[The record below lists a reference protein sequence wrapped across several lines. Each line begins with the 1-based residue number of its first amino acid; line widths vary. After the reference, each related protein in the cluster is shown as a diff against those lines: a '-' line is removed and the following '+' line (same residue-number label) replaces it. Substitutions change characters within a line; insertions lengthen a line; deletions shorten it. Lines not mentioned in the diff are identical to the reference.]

1 VNSAHRQEGE
11 TAALEGVAEEGH
23 SVRLQKFLA
32 ACGVASRR
40 AAEEMIAAGRVE
52 VNGATVSRQGVL
64 VDPARDSVR
73 VDGAPVRLPSGAHRT
88 IALHKPRGYVCSAA
102 PSDGRTI
109 YELLDGVTGRL
120 AYAGRLD
127 RNSEGLV
134 ILSGDGELVQ
144 RLSHPRFGHEKTY
157 RVTVSGTVG
166 APVLGRLN
174 EPMEIEGYRTRPA
187 RVTVLKPGD
196 KDGRTILQFVLSE
209 GRHHQVRE
217 MCRICGLEVHRLVRT
232 AIGGLSLKGLKP
244 GQWRDLSA
252 DEVRRLAEAA
262 ARGG

>member
-1 VNSAHRQEGE
+1 MNSAHRQEGE